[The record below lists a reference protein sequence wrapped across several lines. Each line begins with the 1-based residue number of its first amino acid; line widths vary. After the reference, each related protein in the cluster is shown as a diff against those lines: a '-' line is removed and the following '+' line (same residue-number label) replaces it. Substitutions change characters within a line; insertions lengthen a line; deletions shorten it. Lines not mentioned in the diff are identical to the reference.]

1 MDGNLVSRKLKAAK
15 KKARDNKRK
24 TYFVIGQSS
33 VWKEPISVLIRRL
46 IKKYNLTWLRHETV
60 YHRFQNLTE
69 MFQGDLAGKLMD
81 GIVDLEGEPLPC
93 N

>member
-1 MDGNLVSRKLKAAK
+1 MKLDDTPETVSQKLKAAK
-15 KKARDNKRK
+15 KKARDNKQK

-33 VWKEPISVLIRRL
+33 VWDKTISVLIRRL

-81 GIVDLEGEPLPC
+81 GIVDLEG
-93 N
+93 